1 VRHSEF
7 WGLVSEV
14 LGERGAALTNDFVLS
29 QFSNRTAR
37 QALAAGYDPKEVW
50 FALCD
55 AADVPEEL
63 RWGKPVR
70 QQRNI

>member
-1 VRHSEF
+1 MRHSEF

-14 LGERGAALTNDFVLS
+14 LGPRGESLSRDYVLS
-29 QFSNRTAR
+29 QFAGRTAS
-37 QALAAGYDPKEVW
+37 QALEAGFAPKEVW

-63 RWGKPVR
+63 RWGQPLRKR
-70 QQRNI
+70 K